1 MTWERF
7 ARIAYNGDMNV
18 YSPGGSPGPTITF
31 WGAAQSVTGSMHLV
45 EVGGRRILLDCG
57 RTPGPRADVRRR
69 TASFPFHPYEIDA
82 VVLSHAHMDHSGNL
96 PQLVRQGFA
105 GPIFC
110 TPPTRD
116 LVAVMLR
123 DSARFQE
130 EDARVLRILD
140 HEDDGPLPSF
150 ASREDVH
157 RTVRHC
163 VPVAYGET
171 REVIPGVSLR
181 FAEAGH
187 ILGSAMVALTFHA
200 AGRDH
205 RVTFTGDL
213 GRRGLPLLRDPAPVP
228 EADLL
233 ICECTYGGRVHESLE
248 RMTDELVEVVKRTM
262 GRGGRVLVPAFS
274 LGRTQIVVSFLEE
287 AMRAGRLPDAPIYV
301 DSPLAADVADVYRGH
316 PECLDEEATRR
327 LAGGEDPLDGSRVC
341 YVRDADESRELAESN
356 EPCVIV
362 AAGGMCEGGRILRH
376 LKRHIDDPRSSVVL
390 VSYQAADSL
399 GRRLLEPRP
408 TVRFHGRNWNLWADV
423 VNLSGFSG
431 HADRN
436 DFLDFLGPLAGR
448 TRHVRLV
455 HGEPEQAEALAAALR
470 QRGFDDVAIPEPGER
485 VCLA

>member
-1 MTWERF
+1 
-7 ARIAYNGDMNV
+7 MNV
-18 YSPGGSPGPTITF
+18 YSPGGCPGPTITF

-57 RTPGPRADVRRR
+57 RTPGPRADSRRR
-69 TASFPFHPYEIDA
+69 TSSFPFHPYEIDA

-110 TPPTRD
+110 TPATRD
-116 LVAVMLR
+116 LVAVMLG

-140 HEDDGPLPSF
+140 RDGDDGLLQSL

-157 RTVRHC
+157 RTVRQC
-163 VPVAYGET
+163 VPVPYGET
-171 REVIPGVSLR
+171 CEVVHGVSLR
-181 FAEAGH
+181 FVEAGH

-200 AGRDH
+200 NGRDH

-213 GRRGLPLLRDPAPVP
+213 GRRGLPLLRDPGPVP
-228 EADLL
+228 EAELL
-233 ICECTYGGRVHESLE
+233 ICECTYGGRVHESLA
-248 RMTDELVEVVKRTM
+248 RMTDELIEVVKRTM
-262 GRGGRVLVPAFS
+262 ARGGRVLVPAFS
-274 LGRTQIVVSFLEE
+274 LGRTQIVVSCLQE
-287 AMRAGRLPDAPIYV
+287 AMRAGRLSEVPLYV
-301 DSPLAADVADVYRGH
+301 DSPLAADVADVYRHH
-316 PECLDEEATRR
+316 PECLDEQSTRR
-327 LAGGEDPLDGSRVC
+327 LARGDDPLDDSRVS
-341 YVRDADESRELAESN
+341 YVRDVEESKDLAESG

-376 LKRHIDDPRSSVVL
+376 LKQHIDDPRSSVVL
-390 VSYQAADSL
+390 VSYQAPHSL

-408 TVRFHGRNWNLWADV
+408 TVRFHGHDWNLWAEVID
-423 VNLSGFSG
+423 LHGFSG
-431 HADRN
+431 HADCN

-455 HGEPEQAEALAAALR
+455 HGEPEQAEALAEALR
-470 QRGFDDVAIPEPGER
+470 QRGFIDVAIPAPGEK

>member
-1 MTWERF
+1 
-7 ARIAYNGDMNV
+7 MNV
-18 YSPGGSPGPTITF
+18 YSPGGCPGPTVTF

-57 RTPGPRADVRRR
+57 RSPGPLADSRRR

-82 VVLSHAHMDHSGNL
+82 VILSHAHMDHSGNL

-105 GPIFC
+105 GPIYC
-110 TPPTRD
+110 TPATRD
-116 LVAVMLR
+116 LVAVMLGN
-123 DSARFQE
+123 SARFQE

-140 HEDDGPLPSF
+140 RDGDDGAAQSL

-157 RTVRHC
+157 RAVRQC
-163 VPVAYGET
+163 VPVPYGET
-171 REVIPGVSLR
+171 REVVPGVTVR

-187 ILGSAMVALTFHA
+187 ILGSAMVALTFRV
-200 AGRDH
+200 GDRER

-228 EADLL
+228 EADLI
-233 ICECTYGGRVHESLE
+233 ICECTYGGRVHESID
-248 RMTDELVEVVKRTM
+248 RMADALVEVVKRTVA
-262 GRGGRVLVPAFS
+262 RGGRVLVPAFS
-274 LGRTQIVVSFLEE
+274 LGRTQIVVSCLEE
-287 AMRAGRLPDAPIYV
+287 AIRAGRLPPVPIYV

-316 PECLDEEATRR
+316 PECLDEKSTRR
-327 LAGGEDPLDGSRVC
+327 LAGGDDPLDGSRVC
-341 YVRDADESRELAESN
+341 YVRDADQSKELAEGR

-376 LKRHIDDPRSSVVL
+376 LKQHIDDPRCSVVL
-390 VSYQAADSL
+390 VSYQAPHSL

-408 TVRFHGRNWNLWADV
+408 TVRFHGRDWNLWADV
-423 VNLSGFSG
+423 IDLNGFSG

-448 TRHVRLV
+448 TKHVRLV
-455 HGEPEQAEALAAALR
+455 HGEPEQAEALAEALR
-470 QRGFDDVAIPEPGER
+470 QRGFGDVAIPEPGEK